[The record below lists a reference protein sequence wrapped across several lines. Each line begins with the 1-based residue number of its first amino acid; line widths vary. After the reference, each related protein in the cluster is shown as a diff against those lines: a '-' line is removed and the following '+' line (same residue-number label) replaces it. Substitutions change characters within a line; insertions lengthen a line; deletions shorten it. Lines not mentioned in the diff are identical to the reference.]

1 MSQPEVQHI
10 PGTHNSE
17 CLCSDCN
24 GVRKA
29 HKAAE
34 QRRQREDTRSF
45 ATEKAGAIEKQT
57 RFARANRAYFIS
69 LLPRNPVFVPPNQH

>member
-45 ATEKAGAIEKQT
+45 ATEKSVLKESMWAGE
-57 RFARANRAYFIS
+57 S
-69 LLPRNPVFVPPNQH
+69 WRN